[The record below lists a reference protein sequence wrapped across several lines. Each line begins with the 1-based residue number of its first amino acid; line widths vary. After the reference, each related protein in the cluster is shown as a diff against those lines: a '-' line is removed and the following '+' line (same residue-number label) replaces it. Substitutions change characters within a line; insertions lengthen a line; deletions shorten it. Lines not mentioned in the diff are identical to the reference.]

1 MFYSYLLIKN
11 NLYALDLSQIC
22 SYRKRMIKSYES
34 IAFFIFPWPKIL
46 VTEISESYY
55 LTRIRGVSIDLSVF
69 RFIAEEWSPCSVTCG
84 EGVKHREV
92 RCKIFLEFSQTI
104 AKLPDSQC
112 SGPKPVETEK
122 CTMEPCGLLENSLP
136 YRIDTVGDSGY
147 AESSLTDSYSRSSS
161 GSSGGSGYDS
171 GIKVAP
177 GGDVQTTYS
186 WKETGYT
193 PCSAT
198 CLGGNGLDD
207 HCSPRLLLIIYP
219 NVLDG

>member
-1 MFYSYLLIKN
+1 MRPLHFSSFCDSKSLLLLK
-11 NLYALDLSQIC
+11 
-22 SYRKRMIKSYES
+22 
-34 IAFFIFPWPKIL
+34 FL
-46 VTEISESYY
+46 VEFVLY
-55 LTRIRGVSIDLSVF
+55 LTWSRGVSIDLSVF

-177 GGDVQTTYS
+177 GDDVQTTYS

-207 HCSPRLLLIIYP
+207 HCSPRLLLIIYRTDSQRGWALLLEP
-219 NVLDG
+219 SGISDYQSVTHAGF